1 MEAMIKTCKKF
12 DCVEFKC
19 QSQIKLMQEFE
30 KRKDEFISYMEF
42 IKTKVRE
49 DKWSQQIWNRI
60 GGK

>member
-12 DCVEFKC
+12 DCVEFKR
-19 QSQIKLMQEFE
+19 QSQIKLMQEYE

-42 IKTKVRE
+42 IKAKVRE